1 MIGETLWS
9 LDQLLADY
17 PEFKR
22 IERLQSDQPV
32 ELIAH
37 RAEQE
42 GIPLVIENYHLDKAW
57 KGDILSV
64 KWIENYWSGERFPSQ
79 SSIFTYAPKKILI
92 PLSFTFAMS
101 NPLLTSRL
109 QWATIWPVVGNGT
122 LPVRDLM
129 VRESPRTFHW
139 GAEHTNR

>member
-64 KWIENYWSGERFPSQ
+64 KWIENYWSGERLPSQ
-79 SSIFTYAPKKILI
+79 SSIFTYAPKTRPT
-92 PLSFTFAMS
+92 PLSFTFAML
-101 NPLLTSRL
+101 NPLSTSRL
-109 QWATIWPVVGNGT
+109 QWMTIWRVVGNGT
-122 LPVRDLM
+122 LPV
-129 VRESPRTFHW
+129 
-139 GAEHTNR
+139 